1 MEVNPFEISIEEAS
15 GKLRGVIVER
25 GRGCSSWIRFG
36 EVSLRNLFKGVEA
49 CCREESLICNK
60 AWRKNGRAFKLERCA
75 NEDGRFILCSVCD
88 VEAKRF
94 TLIFLEGRG
103 LSRGWST
110 LASKLCSPGLRFL
123 PHSEGQ
129 SSPAVKRVLGDPEW
143 IQLAEGSRLRKN
155 S

>member
-94 TLIFLEGRG
+94 TLIFL
-103 LSRGWST
+103 
-110 LASKLCSPGLRFL
+110 
-123 PHSEGQ
+123 
-129 SSPAVKRVLGDPEW
+129 
-143 IQLAEGSRLRKN
+143 
-155 S
+155 